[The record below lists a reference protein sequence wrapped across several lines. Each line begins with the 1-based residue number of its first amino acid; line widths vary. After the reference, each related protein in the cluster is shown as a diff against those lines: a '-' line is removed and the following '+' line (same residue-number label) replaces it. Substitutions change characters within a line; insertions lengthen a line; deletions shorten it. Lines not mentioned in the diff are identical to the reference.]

1 MIRSPYISAAGAEAT
16 WRHLLTGFQAN
27 SIAND
32 VRNLNKLKYL
42 ILERKLVMENRP
54 PEKEFRAGLVKA
66 SVWENEKQ
74 NDKGDTVTYFSV
86 KIEKSYKTKDDKG
99 NDIWKTSNTYFREDI
114 PKLQLVAAKAFEYI
128 ALTESKEETLP
139 V

>member
-1 MIRSPYISAAGAEAT
+1 
-16 WRHLLTGFQAN
+16 
-27 SIAND
+27 
-32 VRNLNKLKYL
+32 
-42 ILERKLVMENRP
+42 MENRP